1 MSDSPPTNSFK
12 DKPDMSMIWLKHMDR
27 TNLAS
32 GNEYGAYNAYVR
44 QQLRLLPTSM
54 QRLVRDQD
62 DTYIDKK
69 AVLRF
74 KRTKTGAKLG
84 YKDDPLVWN
93 KKHTELGLS
102 SKKGFTVKR
111 FDDGEIDWN
120 DSNIHSPT
128 LEVKETFDYEA
139 FNQLI
144 MVTAENAGLS
154 WKTEPINSEYGM
166 YPDIEEDLGTPNPLD
181 DPKKNEPQEAGFLQK
196 PKWLNFRG
204 TPKLVSNFRGYA
216 VGVGDNE
223 KPWFFSE
230 IMRRQKKQEPI
241 VILVTATQGKG
252 KTYTAIR
259 LAEIFDK
266 RFDPYKQIVMK
277 RSQITKLISGRGNLN
292 RNQAIIIDESQ
303 FGANARSWGNKDQQA
318 LMNFLAAAR
327 FYGYMIFIVALHRS
341 MLDSI
346 IRERIINFHIHM
358 EDRGLGTIYQP
369 RHARF
374 DESNYPTRMG
384 KLVLQLPDYDRCNYV
399 TCLTCD
405 EEIFCNTVRSQYE
418 HIKKDFVQTEAEN
431 REVMEQDAQEAR
443 SRYNTFEEAIIT
455 LRDIPEKKLKTQT
468 ECIRWMKDNGIKVR
482 SIDWNPLAKDVIEA
496 LKVN

>member
-1 MSDSPPTNSFK
+1 MSNENKEFSSFR

-27 TNLAS
+27 TNLSAANLE
-32 GNEYGAYNAYVR
+32 GTYDAYVR
-44 QQLRLLPTSM
+44 QQLRLLPT
-54 QRLVRDQD
+54 QWQKWVLDQEDQYSEEKYEFIYEYKWGRKRGYEHVPVLYD
-62 DTYIDKK
+62 DLI
-69 AVLRF
+69 
-74 KRTKTGAKLG
+74 
-84 YKDDPLVWN
+84 P
-93 KKHTELGLS
+93 
-102 SKKGFTVKR
+102 VKR
-111 FDDGEIDWN
+111 LPDDEIDWE
-120 DSNIHSPT
+120 DKNIRSPKRK
-128 LEVKETFDYEA
+128 LVKHYDYEK
-139 FNQLI
+139 FNLI
-144 MVTAENAGLS
+144 ILTAAENAGLS
-154 WKTEPINSEYGM
+154 WKTEPTNSEYGM

-181 DPKKNEPQEAGFLQK
+181 DPKKNEQQEAGFLQK

-216 VGVGDNE
+216 VGVGAGE

-303 FGANARSWGNKDQQA
+303 FGANARSWGNKDQQS

-346 IRERIINFHIHM
+346 IRERIINFHVHM
-358 EDRGLGTIYQP
+358 EERGLGTIYQP
-369 RHARF
+369 KHARF
-374 DESNYPTRMG
+374 DETNYPTRMG
-384 KLVLQLPDYDRCNYV
+384 KLLLQLPDYDRCNYV
-399 TCLTCD
+399 TCLTCRD
-405 EEIFCNTVRSQYE
+405 EIFCNTVRSQYE
-418 HIKKDFVQTEAEN
+418 HIKKDFVQTEAQN

-443 SRYNTFEEAIIT
+443 SRYSTFEEVKQIISNNLFEPSRRKNGSVIKGLT
-455 LRDIPEKKLKTQT
+455 ISNIKKLGCK
-468 ECIRWMKDNGIKVR
+468 INGR
-482 SIDWNPLAKDVIEA
+482 EESA
-496 LKVN
+496 LLDYLYNTNG